1 MRRRNTVRDK
11 IENMNG
17 QKTKLRQTL
26 LIMMSK
32 QINKQ
37 TDSQVS

>member
-1 MRRRNTVRDK
+1 MRRRNTVRDT
-11 IENMNG
+11 IENTNG
-17 QKTKLRQTL
+17 QKTKIRQPL

-37 TDSQVS
+37 TDSRVS